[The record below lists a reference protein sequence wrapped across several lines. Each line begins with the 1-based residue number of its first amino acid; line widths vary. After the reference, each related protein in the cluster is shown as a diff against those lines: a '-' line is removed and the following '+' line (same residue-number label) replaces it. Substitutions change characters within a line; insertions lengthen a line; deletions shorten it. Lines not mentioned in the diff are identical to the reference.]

1 MLSSVHSERLPHGQS
16 FKLYAGIILHV
27 VLLGLW
33 SCHTV
38 KLNSGVKPAVLK
50 ADSSKAKISWQQ
62 RKDFLFNG
70 NQVGFSNRFA
80 AARLNSISQQN
91 DSTFRID
98 ILPEN
103 TPVNPSPWYAF
114 KIWAASKRNVYI
126 TLNYAKVKHRYHPK
140 VSDDNKTWQ
149 DITGLKVSADEH
161 EATFKLTL
169 GTDSVT
175 VAAQEVISAAD
186 SYRWMDSIV
195 SRGMV
200 KKEVVGF
207 SLLSKPINMLHTT
220 GSNGK
225 KLIIILSR
233 QHPPEVTGYMAMQEF
248 VRTLTDPSAAAKQF
262 RKNYELVLFPMIN
275 PDGVDE
281 GNWRHSAAGVDLNRD
296 WENFDQPETRAV
308 KTQVLKL
315 VKHQRAKVY
324 FALDFHSTYYDI
336 FYVNQIK
343 DPASSNAPGLSEK
356 WLSGMQRS
364 LNGFLPNI
372 KPSGNGG
379 NVSKSW
385 FSREL
390 GAEALTYE
398 VGDTTS
404 RAQLKL
410 KGRIAAEM
418 MMRLLK

>member
-1 MLSSVHSERLPHGQS
+1 MLSSVRSERLPHGQS
-16 FKLYAGIILHV
+16 FKLYAGLILHV
-27 VLLGLW
+27 ALLSLG
-33 SCHTV
+33 SCRTV
-38 KLNSGVKPAVLK
+38 KVNSGEKPAVLK
-50 ADSSKAKISWQQ
+50 TDSSKAKIIWQQ
-62 RKDFLFNG
+62 RKDFMFNG
-70 NQVGFSNRFA
+70 GQVGFSNRFA
-80 AARLNSISQQN
+80 GARLNSISQEN
-91 DSTFRID
+91 DSTFKIN

-103 TPVNPSPWYAF
+103 TPINPSPWYAF
-114 KIWAASKRNVYI
+114 KVWGAGKRNVYL
-126 TLNYAKVKHRYHPK
+126 TLNYTNVKHRYHPK
-140 VSDDNKTWQ
+140 ISYDRKNWQ
-149 DITGLKVSADEH
+149 DITGIKLSANEH
-161 EATFKLTL
+161 EATFKISLSM
-169 GTDSVT
+169 DSVT
-175 VAAQEVISAAD
+175 VAAQEVISTAD
-186 SYRWMDSIV
+186 SYRWMDSIASSGV
-195 SRGMV
+195 V
-200 KKEVVGF
+200 KKEAVGL
-207 SLLSKPINMLHTT
+207 SLLSKPINMLYTT

-233 QHPPEVTGYMAMQEF
+233 QHPPEVTGYMAMHEF
-248 VRTLTDPSAAAKQF
+248 VRTVTGNSVAAKNF
-262 RKNYELVLFPMIN
+262 RKNYELVVFPMVN

-296 WENFDQPETRAV
+296 WESFDQPETRAV

-315 VKHQRAKVY
+315 VKDQQAKVY

-343 DPASSNAPGLSEK
+343 DPASSNAPGLTEK

-364 LNGFLPNI
+364 LAGFQPNI

-410 KGRIAAEM
+410 KGRIAAEIM
-418 MMRLLK
+418 MQLLK